1 MTDEK
6 PVPKSKAKA
15 RKAPAVQSSVLAAA
29 LQDAMN
35 GSFLNS
41 GTDSTAALLAQMG
54 GGSGSGGGSGATSSG
69 PPFKTA
75 AAAVPAPAAEPE
87 PKPEPEPE
95 PKPEPEEAAPDATS
109 GVAADTAPEPEPASE
124 PEAVHAAASPIV
136 EPVPARAEPVQV
148 TEHVSDTKPVAASE
162 SVQASTPEPEFARA
176 AASTAAGSGS
186 VASVPAEAS
195 PPRPRREVE
204 PDEEPVLAR
213 LARFEVSREEAQA
226 PTPRPE
232 PVSTPAPAARAE
244 RTPDRAAEP
253 APRAAAPTRSAPA
266 AQPAKTSAPAKAAS
280 APRASRRNA
289 PAPAAPAPVATGSAD
304 EQSAH
309 AALLESFLDAR
320 INSKGWETWGFRLLP
335 DVKARLGKRLTADKR
350 SSQNRRLALGH
361 YLNAALL
368 ELPEDN
374 DEQIEMIRS
383 FLRARGGI
391 TDPSQS
397 SSYRVSPA
405 VYELARDL
413 DTELTATEKRGLV
426 VYLFS
431 AAVELFLERLDA
443 EGALGRPEIFS
454 PQQ

>member
-6 PVPKSKAKA
+6 PAPKSRAKA

-54 GGSGSGGGSGATSSG
+54 GGSGTSGGTTSG
-69 PPFKTA
+69 PPFKNA
-75 AAAVPAPAAEPE
+75 ATAVP
-87 PKPEPEPE
+87 
-95 PKPEPEEAAPDATS
+95 
-109 GVAADTAPEPEPASE
+109 APEPEPAHAPE
-124 PEAVHAAASPIV
+124 PEPVHAAAAPAVEEAPAPAAAREEAPRASESTVSPAQ
-136 EPVPARAEPVQV
+136 EPVAVAAAAAESVSAPEPEPVAAEPV
-148 TEHVSDTKPVAASE
+148 TAEPSSEPATAAATPNPRPE
-162 SVQASTPEPEFARA
+162 ATPEPE
-176 AASTAAGSGS
+176 
-186 VASVPAEAS
+186 P
-195 PPRPRREVE
+195 
-204 PDEEPVLAR
+204 
-213 LARFEVSREEAQA
+213 A
-226 PTPRPE
+226 PTPAPRLEAARPE
-232 PVSTPAPAARAE
+232 PEPAPHPTAQPAPMPTSQSEPEPARAPDPAPVAETTPRTAEPVRTPAPQPAKASAPAKAPAARA
-244 RTPDRAAEP
+244 
-253 APRAAAPTRSAPA
+253 PRRSAP
-266 AQPAKTSAPAKAAS
+266 
-280 APRASRRNA
+280 A
-289 PAPAAPAPVATGSAD
+289 PAPAAPSTVGSGAGG
-304 EQSAH
+304 QSAH
-309 AALLESFLDAR
+309 ASLLDSFLDAR

-368 ELPEDN
+368 ELPDDN

>member
-6 PVPKSKAKA
+6 PAPKSRAKA

-54 GGSGSGGGSGATSSG
+54 GGSGSGGTTSG
-69 PPFKTA
+69 PPFKNA
-75 AAAVPAPAAEPE
+75 APTVPAPAPAPT
-87 PKPEPEPE
+87 PEPEP
-95 PKPEPEEAAPDATS
+95 
-109 GVAADTAPEPEPASE
+109 
-124 PEAVHAAASPIV
+124 VHAAAAPAADEATAAATPRV
-136 EPVPARAEPVQV
+136 EAPQAPTAVSQPAQEPTPTPETIAEPTAEPAPEATV
-148 TEHVSDTKPVAASE
+148 TA
-162 SVQASTPEPEFARA
+162 TPEPAAHARA
-176 AASTAAGSGS
+176 PQPESAAHADPTRGPTATAPPTPEPLPE
-186 VASVPAEAS
+186 AARPEPTPEPAPTA
-195 PPRPRREVE
+195 
-204 PDEEPVLAR
+204 PVLAVEPTPQPTPEP
-213 LARFEVSREEAQA
+213 AAAQTPA
-226 PTPRPE
+226 PTPAPAPVAEPTPRAPE
-232 PVSTPAPAARAE
+232 PVRAPPPQPPQPAKASAPAKAPAARA
-244 RTPDRAAEP
+244 
-253 APRAAAPTRSAPA
+253 PRRS
-266 AQPAKTSAPAKAAS
+266 
-280 APRASRRNA
+280 A
-289 PAPAAPAPVATGSAD
+289 PAPAAAAPTPVGTGSA
-304 EQSAH
+304 EERSAH
-309 AALLESFLDAR
+309 ASLLESFLDAR

>member
-6 PVPKSKAKA
+6 PAPKSRAKA

-54 GGSGSGGGSGATSSG
+54 GGGSGTSGGMTSG
-69 PPFKTA
+69 PPFKNAATAVPATEPEPAHAPEPEPVHA
-75 AAAVPAPAAEPE
+75 AAAPAVEEAPAPAAAREEAPRASESTVSPAQEPVAAAAAESVSAPEPE
-87 PKPEPEPE
+87 PAAEPVTAEPSSEPAAAAATPNPRPEATPEPEPAPTPAPRLEAARPEPEPE
-95 PKPEPEEAAPDATS
+95 PAPHPTAQPAPMPTS
-109 GVAADTAPEPEPASE
+109 QSEPEPARA
-124 PEAVHAAASPIV
+124 PDPA
-136 EPVPARAEPVQV
+136 PVAETTPRTAEPVRTPAPQPA
-148 TEHVSDTKPVAASE
+148 KAS
-162 SVQASTPEPEFARA
+162 A
-176 AASTAAGSGS
+176 
-186 VASVPAEAS
+186 PAK
-195 PPRPRREVE
+195 
-204 PDEEPVLAR
+204 
-213 LARFEVSREEAQA
+213 
-226 PTPRPE
+226 
-232 PVSTPAPAARAE
+232 APAARA
-244 RTPDRAAEP
+244 
-253 APRAAAPTRSAPA
+253 PRRSAP
-266 AQPAKTSAPAKAAS
+266 
-280 APRASRRNA
+280 A
-289 PAPAAPAPVATGSAD
+289 PAPAAPSTVGSGAGG
-304 EQSAH
+304 QSAH
-309 AALLESFLDAR
+309 ASLLDSFLDAR

-368 ELPEDN
+368 ELPDDN

>member
-6 PVPKSKAKA
+6 PAPKSRAKA

-54 GGSGSGGGSGATSSG
+54 GGNGSAGTTSG
-69 PPFKTA
+69 PPFKNA
-75 AAAVPAPAAEPE
+75 APAVPAPAPE
-87 PKPEPEPE
+87 PTPEPVPE
-95 PKPEPEEAAPDATS
+95 PTPAATAPATPEPAAPAQARTHEPAHTPRS
-109 GVAADTAPEPEPASE
+109 EPAAHTTPAPEPTPEPTPAPTPQPTRAQSE
-124 PEAVHAAASPIV
+124 PQPPVA
-136 EPVPARAEPVQV
+136 EPPPRAPEPVQAPA
-148 TEHVSDTKPVAASE
+148 TQPAK
-162 SVQASTPEPEFARA
+162 ASTSAKPPAAR
-176 AASTAAGSGS
+176 SS
-186 VASVPAEAS
+186 
-195 PPRPRREVE
+195 RR
-204 PDEEPVLAR
+204 
-213 LARFEVSREEAQA
+213 
-226 PTPRPE
+226 
-232 PVSTPAPAARAE
+232 STPAPA
-244 RTPDRAAEP
+244 P
-253 APRAAAPTRSAPA
+253 AS
-266 AQPAKTSAPAKAAS
+266 
-280 APRASRRNA
+280 
-289 PAPAAPAPVATGSAD
+289 PAPVATGSA
-304 EQSAH
+304 EGQSAH
-309 AALLESFLDAR
+309 ASLLDSFLDAR

-368 ELPEDN
+368 ELPDDN

>member
-54 GGSGSGGGSGATSSG
+54 GGSGGGSGTTSSG

-87 PKPEPEPE
+87 PEPA
-95 PKPEPEEAAPDATS
+95 PEEAAAPAATS
-109 GVAADTAPEPEPASE
+109 AAADVAPESATAVEPEP
-124 PEAVHAAASPIV
+124 VHAAAAPVV
-136 EPVPARAEPVQV
+136 EAAPAGAEPAPVVEHVPDPKPVPAA
-148 TEHVSDTKPVAASE
+148 E

-176 AASTAAGSGS
+176 AAAS
-186 VASVPAEAS
+186 VSVSSVPAEAS
-195 PPRPRREVE
+195 TPRPRREVE
-204 PDEEPVLAR
+204 PDEEPPLVQLAR
-213 LARFEVSREEAQA
+213 LEVAREESAQA
-226 PTPRPE
+226 PAPAPRSE
-232 PVSTPAPAARAE
+232 PASTPAQAQAQEPATQTE
-244 RTPDRAAEP
+244 RTSDRAVEP
-253 APRAAAPTRSAPA
+253 APRAAAPTRAASS
-266 AQPAKTSAPAKAAS
+266 AQPAKASAPAKAAS
-280 APRASRRNA
+280 APRASRRSA

>member
-6 PVPKSKAKA
+6 PTPKPRSKA

-29 LQDAMN
+29 LQDAMS

-41 GTDSTAALLAQMG
+41 GSDSTAALLAQMTG
-54 GGSGSGGGSGATSSG
+54 GGNGGNSSAPTGGSV

-75 AAAVPAPAAEPE
+75 APIVPAPTPAPAPMKAPAPAPAATEPV
-87 PKPEPEPE
+87 
-95 PKPEPEEAAPDATS
+95 
-109 GVAADTAPEPEPASE
+109 VAATPTSPPAPEPEP
-124 PEAVHAAASPIV
+124 VHATAAPAAEETQAVAPAPTSVQTSAPLP
-136 EPVPARAEPVQV
+136 EPAPQPVPA
-148 TEHVSDTKPVAASE
+148 VAPA
-162 SVQASTPEPEFARA
+162 PEPQPEPQSKSQPQPQRESELEVQPEPARA
-176 AASTAAGSGS
+176 KD
-186 VASVPAEAS
+186 P
-195 PPRPRREVE
+195 
-204 PDEEPVLAR
+204 
-213 LARFEVSREEAQA
+213 
-226 PTPRPE
+226 
-232 PVSTPAPAARAE
+232 
-244 RTPDRAAEP
+244 AEP
-253 APRAAAPTRSAPA
+253 APVVERSPRALESEPVSAPA
-266 AQPAKTSAPAKAAS
+266 PSVHAAPAKVAAP
-280 APRASRRNA
+280 PRPPRRT
-289 PAPAAPAPVATGSAD
+289 APAPVDPAPVVAAPVAPAIVEDD
-304 EQSAH
+304 ETRTAH
-309 AALLESFLDAR
+309 ESLLESFLDAR

-335 DVKARLGKRLTADKR
+335 DVKSRLGRRLTADKR

-374 DEQIEMIRS
+374 EEQIEMIRS

-431 AAVELFLERLDA
+431 AAVELFLDRLDA
-443 EGALGRPEIFS
+443 EGALARPDLFT

>member
-54 GGSGSGGGSGATSSG
+54 GGSGGGSGTTSSG

-87 PKPEPEPE
+87 PEPAPEETAAPAPTSGAADVAPEP
-95 PKPEPEEAAPDATS
+95 A
-109 GVAADTAPEPEPASE
+109 TAPEPEP
-124 PEAVHAAASPIV
+124 VQAAAA
-136 EPVPARAEPVQV
+136 PVVGAAPASAEPASAV
-148 TEHVSDTKPVAASE
+148 EHVSDPKPVAASE

-176 AASTAAGSGS
+176 AAPTAAAS
-186 VASVPAEAS
+186 VSVSSVPAEAS
-195 PPRPRREVE
+195 TPRPRRKVE
-204 PDEEPVLAR
+204 PDEEHPLVQLAR
-213 LARFEVSREEAQA
+213 LEVAREESARAQA

-232 PVSTPAPAARAE
+232 PASTPAPAAQAE

-253 APRAAAPTRSAPA
+253 APRTAAPARATSS
-266 AQPAKTSAPAKAAS
+266 AQPAKASAPAPAKAAP
-280 APRASRRNA
+280 APRASRRSA
-289 PAPAAPAPVATGSAD
+289 PAPAAPAPVAAGSAD

>member
-6 PVPKSKAKA
+6 PVPKSRAKA

-54 GGSGSGGGSGATSSG
+54 GGSGSGGTTSG
-69 PPFKTA
+69 PPFKNA
-75 AAAVPAPAAEPE
+75 APTVPAPAPEPE
-87 PKPEPEPE
+87 PVHAAAAPVVEEAALPAAPRVEAAQAPEAVSQPAREPVPAPSPQPTAALVPEATAQATPEPATQARVPQPEPTTHVEPTREPAVTTPPTPEPLPEAARPEPTPDAAPTAPAVTAASTPRPTPDPEPEPE
-95 PKPEPEEAAPDATS
+95 PEPAKART
-109 GVAADTAPEPEPASE
+109 PEPEPIQA
-124 PEAVHAAASPIV
+124 
-136 EPVPARAEPVQV
+136 
-148 TEHVSDTKPVAASE
+148 PVAE
-162 SVQASTPEPEFARA
+162 
-176 AASTAAGSGS
+176 
-186 VASVPAEAS
+186 
-195 PPRPRREVE
+195 
-204 PDEEPVLAR
+204 
-213 LARFEVSREEAQA
+213 
-226 PTPRPE
+226 PTPRAPE
-232 PVSTPAPAARAE
+232 PVRAPPAP
-244 RTPDRAAEP
+244 
-253 APRAAAPTRSAPA
+253 
-266 AQPAKTSAPAKAAS
+266 PAKASAPAKAPAS
-280 APRASRRNA
+280 RAPRRGAAA
-289 PAPAAPAPVATGSAD
+289 PAPAAPTPVGTGSA
-304 EQSAH
+304 EERSAH
-309 AALLESFLDAR
+309 ASLLESFLDAR

-405 VYELARDL
+405 VYDLARDL

>member
-6 PVPKSKAKA
+6 PAPKSRAKA

-54 GGSGSGGGSGATSSG
+54 GGGASAGTTSG
-69 PPFKTA
+69 PPFKNA
-75 AAAVPAPAAEPE
+75 ATAVPAPEPEPAHTPEPEPVHAAAAPAVEEAPAPAAAREEAPQASEATVSPAQEPVAAAAAEPTPTPE
-87 PKPEPEPE
+87 PESVAAEPTPEPPAVAATPTPRLEATPEPAPTPAPHLEAARPEAARPEPEPE
-95 PKPEPEEAAPDATS
+95 PVPHPTAHPTAQPSPEPTPQ
-109 GVAADTAPEPEPASE
+109 PEPEPAR
-124 PEAVHAAASPIV
+124 A
-136 EPVPARAEPVQV
+136 PAPA
-148 TEHVSDTKPVAASE
+148 PVAE
-162 SVQASTPEPEFARA
+162 T
-176 AASTAAGSGS
+176 
-186 VASVPAEAS
+186 
-195 PPRPRREVE
+195 
-204 PDEEPVLAR
+204 
-213 LARFEVSREEAQA
+213 
-226 PTPRPE
+226 TPRAPE
-232 PVSTPAPAARAE
+232 PVRTPAPQPAKASAPAKAPAARA
-244 RTPDRAAEP
+244 
-253 APRAAAPTRSAPA
+253 PRRSAP
-266 AQPAKTSAPAKAAS
+266 
-280 APRASRRNA
+280 A
-289 PAPAAPAPVATGSAD
+289 PAPAAPTTVGNGAGG
-304 EQSAH
+304 QSAH
-309 AALLESFLDAR
+309 ASLLDSFLDAR

-368 ELPEDN
+368 ELPDDN

>member
-6 PVPKSKAKA
+6 PAPKSRAKA

-54 GGSGSGGGSGATSSG
+54 GGNGSAGTTSG
-69 PPFKTA
+69 PPFKNA
-75 AAAVPAPAAEPE
+75 APAVPAPAPE
-87 PKPEPEPE
+87 PTPEPVPEPEP
-95 PKPEPEEAAPDATS
+95 
-109 GVAADTAPEPEPASE
+109 
-124 PEAVHAAASPIV
+124 VHAAAAPTAEETPLPAAPRVEAPQAPEAASQPAREPAPAPQQIAEPTP
-136 EPVPARAEPVQV
+136 EPVPEPTPAATAPATPEPAAPAQARTHEPAHTPRSEPAAHTTPAPEPTPEPTPAPTPQPTRAQSEPQPPVAEPPPRAPEPVQAPA
-148 TEHVSDTKPVAASE
+148 TQPAK
-162 SVQASTPEPEFARA
+162 ASTSAKPPAAR
-176 AASTAAGSGS
+176 SS
-186 VASVPAEAS
+186 
-195 PPRPRREVE
+195 RR
-204 PDEEPVLAR
+204 
-213 LARFEVSREEAQA
+213 
-226 PTPRPE
+226 
-232 PVSTPAPAARAE
+232 STPAPA
-244 RTPDRAAEP
+244 P
-253 APRAAAPTRSAPA
+253 AS
-266 AQPAKTSAPAKAAS
+266 
-280 APRASRRNA
+280 
-289 PAPAAPAPVATGSAD
+289 PAPVATGSA
-304 EQSAH
+304 EGQSAH
-309 AALLESFLDAR
+309 ASLLDSFLDAR

-368 ELPEDN
+368 ELPDDN

>member
-6 PVPKSKAKA
+6 PAPKSKAKA

-54 GGSGSGGGSGATSSG
+54 GGGGGSGSLVSG
-69 PPFKTA
+69 PPFKA
-75 AAAVPAPAAEPE
+75 AQPAVPAPAAAPE
-87 PKPEPEPE
+87 PAPAPTSAPTPAPTPEPEP
-95 PKPEPEEAAPDATS
+95 
-109 GVAADTAPEPEPASE
+109 
-124 PEAVHAAASPIV
+124 VHAAAAPAV
-136 EPVPARAEPVQV
+136 EETPAPAAPRVEAPSVPEA
-148 TEHVSDTKPVAASE
+148 
-162 SVQASTPEPEFARA
+162 TPEPAPA
-176 AASTAAGSGS
+176 AVVESEPTPAPQPVAIPAPAA
-186 VASVPAEAS
+186 
-195 PPRPRREVE
+195 
-204 PDEEPVLAR
+204 
-213 LARFEVSREEAQA
+213 A

-232 PVSTPAPAARAE
+232 AEVQPPVEPKPTPEPHLEPSRPEPAPEPVHAPEPTTPAPIEVQTLPSAIQ
-244 RTPDRAAEP
+244 P
-253 APRAAAPTRSAPA
+253 APRAAEPTR
-266 AQPAKTSAPAKAAS
+266 AQPAKAAAPAKAAP
-280 APRASRRNA
+280 AARTSRRNTPASA
-289 PAPAAPAPVATGSAD
+289 PA
-304 EQSAH
+304 EERSAH
-309 AALLESFLDAR
+309 ASLLDSFLDAR

-368 ELPEDN
+368 ELPDDN